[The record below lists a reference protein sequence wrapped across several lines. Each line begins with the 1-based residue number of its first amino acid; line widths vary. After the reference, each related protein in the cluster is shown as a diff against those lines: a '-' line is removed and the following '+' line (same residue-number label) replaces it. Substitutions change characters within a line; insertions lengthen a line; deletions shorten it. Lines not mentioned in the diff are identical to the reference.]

1 MKPFRLRTDRH
12 IDPGTFSPL
21 SDPNNNRK
29 RPLRP
34 NRFKK
39 YHDSDD
45 TQRTSISCVSIPRC
59 IMDLNPTVKGNGILT
74 KLRSEGLSIR
84 RARCKLQVT
93 RLTED
98 ESLEEEVD
106 PSHDDHLR
114 HHHHHLL
121 LHPLHHAVHRTWVSQ
136 CVERS
141 TRIVR
146 IGVRRSIFKISA
158 DYESLLEVR

>member
-1 MKPFRLRTDRH
+1 
-12 IDPGTFSPL
+12 
-21 SDPNNNRK
+21 
-29 RPLRP
+29 
-34 NRFKK
+34 
-39 YHDSDD
+39 
-45 TQRTSISCVSIPRC
+45 
-59 IMDLNPTVKGNGILT
+59 MDLNPTVKGNGILT

-106 PSHDDHLR
+106 PSHDNHLR

-121 LHPLHHAVHRTWVSQ
+121 LHPLHHTIHRAWVSQ
-136 CVERS
+136 CVEWS